1 MNSED
6 QRSTTTTTTT
16 TTKAVNKRP
25 QLYLLLENLVSK
37 YKYPCVLDLKVGT
50 RQYSDDVSAAKKARK
65 IAKAANSTLATLGLR
80 LTGMQVYSHSAGK
93 YKCQNKYF
101 GRTLNAESFFD
112 TIENFFKY
120 NDVVRCDVIQ
130 RTKIN
135 IQELSEVLVK
145 LENYRFYT
153 ASLMVTYDGN
163 FTKEPFVD
171 VRIIDFAHSTHKG
184 FRDDVSHEGPDNG
197 FLHGLKNLVQILDKV
212 LQKQHQEK
220 HEK

>member
-1 MNSED
+1 M
-6 QRSTTTTTTT
+6 
-16 TTKAVNKRP
+16 K
-25 QLYLLLENLVSK
+25 
-37 YKYPCVLDLKVGT
+37 
-50 RQYSDDVSAAKKARK
+50 
-65 IAKAANSTLATLGLR
+65 
-80 LTGMQVYSHSAGK
+80 
-93 YKCQNKYF
+93 
-101 GRTLNAESFFD
+101 LNQESLFFD

-135 IQELSEVLVK
+135 IQDLMEVLNK

-153 ASLMVTYDGN
+153 ASLLVTYDGN

-184 FRDDVSHEGPDNG
+184 FRDDILHEGPDNG
-197 FLHGLKNLVQILDKV
+197 FVQGLKNLVQILDEV

-220 HEK
+220 LEK

>member
-1 MNSED
+1 MM
-6 QRSTTTTTTT
+6 
-16 TTKAVNKRP
+16 
-25 QLYLLLENLVSK
+25 
-37 YKYPCVLDLKVGT
+37 
-50 RQYSDDVSAAKKARK
+50 KKFFSVK
-65 IAKAANSTLATLGLR
+65 
-80 LTGMQVYSHSAGK
+80 
-93 YKCQNKYF
+93 
-101 GRTLNAESFFD
+101 LNQESLFD

-153 ASLMVTYDGN
+153 ASLLVTYDGN